1 MAFLGPNN
9 ALAWAQFRL
18 RGGWYRAVTFS
29 LGACI
34 LLALLIAGHARIA
47 TVDAPRVLY
56 GWSSGLM
63 VLQGM
68 TLVIFAS
75 MRVGQGI
82 RQDLTSKQIES
93 HRLMPMPPMHA
104 VAGYIIGNAL
114 PPLCFAAGEFVI
126 GLFTTAQSGMDPQR
140 WLFANAVLLGFCMF
154 LWVFVAFTAFG
165 VKFGPALV
173 FVPLI
178 IPLASGSGGLEI
190 LPALTLL
197 LSPIAGISVFDL
209 RGEPNWLSPIYAMS
223 FAAQAYIGIILFL
236 AAARRYRAADAV
248 GLSTIL
254 GLCLVIGW
262 SGLCCVALR
271 SWESFRPR
279 SWSGINIQTSAQL
292 VASMVSTMIL
302 SLAPI
307 SAAARDHLR
316 WQRHKRSRDPAPM
329 SRPIPMTV
337 VLMIVTLATVVIALA
352 PPMMDTPK
360 TIELA
365 VTAVAVSASL
375 LAMYFL
381 YALVYSAMSTASMA
395 AFVWILVAW
404 VGPIAADMVRYGF
417 SDVDREIVGTLAA
430 SSPIGALTIVWDGRP
445 VEIVGGIIGLL
456 VISSVPV
463 IAYGMWAMRRRNH
476 RLAPMAT
483 NEQVGAV

>member
-18 RGGWYRAVTFS
+18 RGGWYRALTFS
-29 LGACI
+29 AGACI
-34 LLALLIAGHARIA
+34 LLAMLVAGHARIG
-47 TVDAPRVLY
+47 TVDAPRILY

-75 MRVGQGI
+75 MRIGAGI
-82 RQDLTSKQIES
+82 RADLTSKQIES

-114 PPLCFAAGEFVI
+114 PPLCFAAGVFVI
-126 GLFTTAQSGMDPQR
+126 GLFTTARSGMDPQR
-140 WLFANAVLLGFCMF
+140 WLFANAVLLGFSMF
-154 LWVFVAFTAFG
+154 LWVFVAYAAFG
-165 VKFGPALV
+165 IKFGPALV

-178 IPLASGSGGLEI
+178 IPLASGSGGLEV

-248 GLSTIL
+248 GLNTIL

-262 SGLCCVALR
+262 SALCCVALR
-271 SWESFRPR
+271 SWDSFRPR
-279 SWSGINIQTSAQL
+279 SWSGFNVEPAAQL
-292 VASMVSTMIL
+292 VASMVTTML
-302 SLAPI
+302 LALAPI

-316 WQRHKRSRDPAPM
+316 WKQHQRTRDPAPI
-329 SRPIPMTV
+329 SRPIPMLA
-337 VLMIVTLATVVIALA
+337 VLGIVTLATVVIALA
-352 PPMMDTPK
+352 PPTMPTST
-360 TIELA
+360 TIDLG
-365 VTAVAVSASL
+365 VTAVAVAASL
-375 LAMYFL
+375 LGMYFL
-381 YALVYSAMSTASMA
+381 YAFVYSGISTASVA

-417 SDVDREIVGTLAA
+417 SDEDREIVGPLAA
-430 SSPIGALTIVWDGRP
+430 SSPIGALTIVWDERP
-445 VEIVGGIIGLL
+445 VEITGGIIGLL
-456 VISSVPV
+456 AISSVPLIV
-463 IAYGMWAMRRRNH
+463 YGVWAMRRRNH
-476 RLAPMAT
+476 GFAPVAT
-483 NEQVGAV
+483 TEQVSAV